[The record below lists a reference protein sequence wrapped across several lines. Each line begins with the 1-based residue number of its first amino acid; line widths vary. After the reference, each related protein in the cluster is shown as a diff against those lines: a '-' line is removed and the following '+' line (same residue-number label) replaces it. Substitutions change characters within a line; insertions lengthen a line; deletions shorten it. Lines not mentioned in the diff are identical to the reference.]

1 MGSHIMLRVNE
12 PRICKAG
19 QQFVNLIWVSSPG
32 TGWCRV
38 CYGQVGPGHRLVP
51 SLLWTGRSWAQVGAK
66 FVMDRSVLGTGWC
79 QVCYGQVGPGHRL
92 VPCLF
97 CAKCGAP
104 RGCVATLYFFASF
117 DTNCHFK

>member
-1 MGSHIMLRVNE
+1 MLRVNE

-51 SLLWTGRSWAQVGAK
+51 SL
-66 FVMDRSVLGTGWC
+66 
-79 QVCYGQVGPGHRL
+79 
-92 VPCLF
+92 F

-104 RGCVATLYFFASF
+104 RGCVATLYFLRALIRTVTLNEYSVLTNLMRLAVHSWAGLVASPVTCRSSWH
-117 DTNCHFK
+117 TNVLQQLNN